1 MLKHS
6 EMTFGRLLFFLL
18 PLMASAATSS
28 LTFLPYPNANAVG
41 VLPMANGSTAIY
53 GSLQVTCNAI
63 DPCNQTAPP
72 LLSIAD
78 ASGNVIEALAQ
89 SALGGGD
96 SFIESA
102 AVDASGNIWIAGTT
116 DSDDFPLVHPLFAQK
131 PAYMPTGFVAKL
143 DPNLNILFSTF
154 LGGQEIPQAAQTA
167 ARSIALDRAGNAYIA
182 GQTADPNFP
191 TTGPVF
197 GTGAPDGQS
206 MFTVT
211 FTFVSKISADG
222 SKLLFSRL
230 LGGDASPCVGDNSFC
245 FGFSVYSTPNAIA
258 VDTSGNLTV
267 SGATNASNF
276 PITANVYNTSGG
288 AYVARISADG
298 SQLVWST
305 ELGIVGK
312 NPLGPLFSSAESL
325 AVDAAGNVY
334 IAGSAPG
341 PIAATPGVLQ
351 PSVNPTI
358 LPAISGFVAKLGS
371 GATQLLYATNLSGS
385 NGSVIYGLTLDSAGN
400 LWIAGNTRSP
410 DFPGLSNVPSTGLD
424 FALEVNASASSIQQ
438 IFALLP
444 ATVTDAPAFD
454 SNGSLLLLASAGNL
468 LTINPTT
475 SATGPDVW
483 MISNSALPYAAGG
496 VAPGELLTLYGT
508 LLGPSTGLVGQPG
521 KNGLFP
527 TNLGGVT
534 VEFSAGPGTP
544 AVSAPLLYVGPGQIN
559 LQVPFALTDPTT
571 ITITTPTATLALMT
585 VPLIDS
591 IGIFGVVNQDG
602 TVNSPTNSAPVGSA
616 VSIYLTGLGA
626 GTNSGPTTPNG
637 AISSSARDIFHDNIK
652 AFWTNSGQ
660 ALTVLYAGT
669 APGSI
674 NGLDQINVQIAAN
687 GSQSPSLTVGMV
699 GSGTTTVVASAVF
712 AVYTK

>member
-1 MLKHS
+1 
-6 EMTFGRLLFFLL
+6 MTLGRILFFLL

-28 LTFLPYPNANAVG
+28 LSFLPYSNATALG
-41 VLPMANGSTAIY
+41 VLPMANGSVAIY
-53 GSLQVTCNAI
+53 GWLQLTCNSTG
-63 DPCNQTAPP
+63 PCNQTSPP
-72 LLSIAD
+72 LLSLAD

-102 AVDASGNIWIAGTT
+102 AVDGSGNIWIAGTT
-116 DSDDFPLVHPLFAQK
+116 DSDDFPLVHPLFVQK

-154 LGGQEIPQAAQTA
+154 LGGQEIPQLAQTA
-167 ARSIALDRAGNAYIA
+167 PRSVAVDSAGNAYIA
-182 GQTADPNFP
+182 GQTEDPDFP

-197 GTGAPDGQS
+197 GTGAPEGHQNPL
-206 MFTVT
+206 TVT

-230 LGGDASPCVGDNSFC
+230 LGGSAMPCVGGSFC
-245 FGFSVYSTPNAIA
+245 FGFAVYSTPNAIA

-267 SGATNASNF
+267 AGTTNATNF
-276 PITANVYNTSGG
+276 PITANVYNTSGA
-288 AYVARISADG
+288 AYIARISADG

-305 ELGIVGK
+305 ELGIVG
-312 NPLGPLFSSAESL
+312 NTTLGPTFSSAESL

-358 LPAISGFVAKLGS
+358 LPAISGFVAKLS
-371 GATQLLYATNLSGS
+371 PGATQLLYATNLSGS
-385 NGSVIYGLTLDSAGN
+385 NRSVIYGLTLDSAAAV
-400 LWIAGNTRSP
+400 WIAGNTRSP

-424 FALEVNASASSIQQ
+424 FALELNASASAIQQ

-444 ATVTDAPAFD
+444 ATVTDAPSFD
-454 SNGSLLLLASAGNL
+454 SSGSLLLLASAGNL
-468 LTINPTT
+468 LRVNP
-475 SATGPDVW
+475 ATALTAPAVW
-483 MISNSALPYAAGG
+483 MILNSARPYAAGG

-508 LLGPSTGLVGQPG
+508 ALGPSTGLVGQPG
-521 KNGLFP
+521 QNGLFP

-534 VEFSAGPGTP
+534 VEFSGGPGP
-544 AVSAPLLYVGPGQIN
+544 IAVSAPLLYVGPGQIN
-559 LQVPFALTDPTT
+559 LQVPFALNALST

-585 VPLIDS
+585 VPLINS

-602 TVNSPTNSAPVGSA
+602 TVN
-616 VSIYLTGLGA
+616 
-626 GTNSGPTTPNG
+626 
-637 AISSSARDIFHDNIK
+637 
-652 AFWTNSGQ
+652 
-660 ALTVLYAGT
+660 
-669 APGSI
+669 
-674 NGLDQINVQIAAN
+674 
-687 GSQSPSLTVGMV
+687 
-699 GSGTTTVVASAVF
+699 
-712 AVYTK
+712 